1 MALAELKANTHLC
14 YAVKDAHKHCY
25 HKWQRIDILMKY
37 RTFKS
42 GILNHCYQRSAD
54 HGLIFYSQNDYLVW
68 FTTVCTVAPRHKIK
82 ILGLCPMPDHIHMAV
97 IAQTKQDLS
106 RFMGEV
112 NRTFSKLQNDVCHL
126 KWSWFERPF
135 GSVPKEGSKVGR
147 NCLLYV
153 GNNPPERQLAE
164 KAEDYRWTFLAYAV
178 STHPFSEK
186 LVIRNAT
193 WPMRQAIKEVR
204 AQHKAGKPLKYNLLQ
219 RLFQRLNNGEVEQ
232 LIDFIVSSYDVIDH
246 KEALRFFDG
255 SYKKMTE
262 ALSLSTAKE
271 YDLNESFVGKSDK
284 PYATMAR
291 MILEKYKLD
300 DIHQMLSWPQ
310 EQKAQAFRFLR
321 TTTRYVP
328 EQISKFL
335 HWWGQKKP

>member
-1 MALAELKANTHLC
+1 
-14 YAVKDAHKHCY
+14 
-25 HKWQRIDILMKY
+25 MKY
-37 RTFKS
+37 RPFKS

-54 HGLIFYSQNDYLVW
+54 HGLIFYSQGDYLVW
-68 FTTVCTVAPRHKIK
+68 FTTVCTVAPRHGIK

-97 IAQTKQDLS
+97 IAKRKQNLS

-112 NRTFSKLQNDVCHL
+112 NRTFSKLHNDACRV
-126 KWSWFERPF
+126 KWSWFEKPF

-164 KAEDYRWTFLAYAV
+164 RAEDYRWTFLAYTV
-178 STHPFSEK
+178 SKHPFSEK

-193 WPMRQAIKEVR
+193 WPMRQAVKEVR

-219 RLFQRLNNGEVEQ
+219 RLFQRLDNREVEQ
-232 LIDFIVSSYDVIDH
+232 LIDFIVSTYDVIDH

-291 MILEKYKLD
+291 MILEKYELE
-300 DIHQMLSWPQ
+300 DIHQMLAWHG
-310 EQKAQAFRFLR
+310 EQKAQAFRYLR
-321 TTTRYVP
+321 TTGYLQ

-335 HWWGQKKP
+335 HWWEKRP

>member
-1 MALAELKANTHLC
+1 
-14 YAVKDAHKHCY
+14 
-25 HKWQRIDILMKY
+25 MKY
-37 RTFKS
+37 RIFKS

-82 ILGLCPMPDHIHMAV
+82 ILGLCPMPDHVHMAV